1 MGEFLFFVSAALFF
15 FWGCR
20 VKEKTQKVPVFF
32 LVSAKRK
39 VDNFGIGHRSV
50 HLEDNI
56 YIYTSYQNSVPE
68 GQRHS
73 VIDSQLSIHQF
84 SLKNDNLCRT

>member
-1 MGEFLFFVSAALFF
+1 MGEFLFFGFGSFVF

-20 VKEKTQKVPVFF
+20 VKEKRQKVPVFF
-32 LVSAKRK
+32 CFAKRK